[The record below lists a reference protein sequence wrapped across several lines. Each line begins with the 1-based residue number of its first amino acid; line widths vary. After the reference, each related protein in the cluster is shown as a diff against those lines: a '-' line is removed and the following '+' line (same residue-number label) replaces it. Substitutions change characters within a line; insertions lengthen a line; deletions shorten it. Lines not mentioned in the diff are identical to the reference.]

1 MNKTAIILPFF
12 CLLLSTSHASDW
24 KSRFD
29 FTVQEKSQAYK
40 ASSLSFKAHH
50 FEEASVSDYNKAV
63 ELNNSA
69 IDSMNAGNYEQ
80 AVADMK
86 EAVSIAPAAI
96 NFRKNYIIALNNSHN
111 HPQTLIDEANI
122 LLGMDPDDHKTAY
135 LAALAYIN
143 DIKDYKKA
151 ADYLSYAIKRAPQ
164 EPQYLSALIT
174 ALENS
179 KNYSDTVFE
188 LLKKH
193 AKTIDRAYDY
203 YLLGIKYL
211 DKKQYNKAISCLE
224 KAKKLVDKNEGY
236 AHHAYVRAAFYGGY
250 MAGLAENAKIALQ
263 NFPQDQ
269 NIDSTKRIYKALTE
283 NKYNLTEHVT
293 LNISGASSMKS
304 LNFTIRPIKD
314 YYNHQKVNLTSAE
327 LISRNK
333 RYPAE
338 VVENTDGSI
347 TISVPMNIVCPE
359 IALELKY
366 KLTMD
371 ALFGFYIQDSSN
383 PQACDYV
390 NDNLLSLDDNRIEQL
405 ANYIDKLEL
414 QNKDGITTSDE
425 EFVTKAA
432 MAVAHGLNYLENG
445 VDKPVSWALDNMDSC
460 DCTEYSR
467 LLAALCIKKGIPAK
481 LATGF
486 LIKSDNMNKETS
498 IGHEW
503 CDIYI
508 RGRGWIPVDAT
519 LQSTMDCAY
528 LGNLLSDQIFFEH
541 FTSKDKSRICIDY
554 SATSSDVSIEMNNTY
569 RLTNSN

>member
-69 IDSMNAGNYEQ
+69 IESMNAGNYEQ

-86 EAVSIAPAAI
+86 EAVSFAPAAI

-174 ALENS
+174 ALESS

-211 DKKQYNKAISCLE
+211 DKKQ
-224 KAKKLVDKNEGY
+224 
-236 AHHAYVRAAFYGGY
+236 
-250 MAGLAENAKIALQ
+250 
-263 NFPQDQ
+263 
-269 NIDSTKRIYKALTE
+269 
-283 NKYNLTEHVT
+283 
-293 LNISGASSMKS
+293 
-304 LNFTIRPIKD
+304 
-314 YYNHQKVNLTSAE
+314 
-327 LISRNK
+327 
-333 RYPAE
+333 
-338 VVENTDGSI
+338 
-347 TISVPMNIVCPE
+347 
-359 IALELKY
+359 
-366 KLTMD
+366 
-371 ALFGFYIQDSSN
+371 
-383 PQACDYV
+383 
-390 NDNLLSLDDNRIEQL
+390 
-405 ANYIDKLEL
+405 
-414 QNKDGITTSDE
+414 
-425 EFVTKAA
+425 
-432 MAVAHGLNYLENG
+432 
-445 VDKPVSWALDNMDSC
+445 
-460 DCTEYSR
+460 
-467 LLAALCIKKGIPAK
+467 
-481 LATGF
+481 
-486 LIKSDNMNKETS
+486 
-498 IGHEW
+498 
-503 CDIYI
+503 
-508 RGRGWIPVDAT
+508 
-519 LQSTMDCAY
+519 
-528 LGNLLSDQIFFEH
+528 
-541 FTSKDKSRICIDY
+541 
-554 SATSSDVSIEMNNTY
+554 
-569 RLTNSN
+569 